1 VVEKSGI
8 VRNGE
13 RPPNH
18 LKRFTKKKGFDMGQR
33 GPKNRLELSVVPSSV
48 IGAIKR
54 PDPPAHL
61 TDAQA
66 DVWISV
72 VDCLPA
78 DWFPTDVHGTLE
90 QYCRHVVAARKVA
103 QLVEQ
108 FEASDDL
115 QIEEYDRLLK
125 MQEREGR
132 ALSSLATRLRITPQ
146 ARHHARKDA
155 GKGKVKKPWEN

>member
-1 VVEKSGI
+1 
-8 VRNGE
+8 
-13 RPPNH
+13 
-18 LKRFTKKKGFDMGQR
+18 MGQR
-33 GPKNRLELSVVPSSV
+33 GPKNRLELSVVPSAA

-54 PDPPAHL
+54 PDPPQHL

-66 DVWISV
+66 DVWVSV

-103 QLVEQ
+103 QLIEQ
-108 FEASDDL
+108 
-115 QIEEYDRLLK
+115 EERGGGIREQDEDGHIMIDRYDQLLR

-155 GKGKVKKPWEN
+155 GKGKVKKPWES